1 METTN
6 PKVNGFIN
14 RATKWQSE
22 FKILREYCLSCG
34 VTEELKWG
42 KPAYSFDN
50 KNIVIIQGFKN
61 YCALLFPKGVLLK
74 DPNKLLIAMTENV
87 QSARQLRFTDV
98 QQVMEIEHII
108 KAYIHEEI
116 EIELAGLKVD
126 TKKTSDFEVVEE
138 FQQKLAD
145 SPELSEAYEAL
156 TPGRQRAYLFYFSQA
171 KQSKTREARVEKCI
185 PQILAGK
192 GLND

>member
-1 METTN
+1 MENTN
-6 PKVNGFIN
+6 PKVDSFIN
-14 RATKWQSE
+14 RESKWQSE
-22 FKILREYCLSCG
+22 FKKLREYCLECG

-74 DPNKLLIAMTENV
+74 DPNNLLIAMTENV
-87 QSARQLRFTDV
+87 QSTRQLRFTDI
-98 QQVMEIEHII
+98 QQVLDIEHII
-108 KAYIHEEI
+108 KAYIYEEI
-116 EIELAGLKVD
+116 EIERAGLKVE
-126 TKKTSDFEVVEE
+126 TKKTSEYGVVEE
-138 FQQKLAD
+138 FQKKLD
-145 SPELSEAYEAL
+145 ESTELKEAYEAL

-171 KQSKTREARVEKCI
+171 KQSKTREARVEKYI

>member
-1 METTN
+1 MENTN
-6 PKVNGFIN
+6 PKVDSFID
-14 RATKWQSE
+14 REKKWQSE
-22 FKILREYCLSCG
+22 FKKLREYCLACG
-34 VTEELKWG
+34 VTEEIKWG

-87 QSARQLRFTDV
+87 QSARQLRFTGV
-98 QQVMEIEHII
+98 QQVEDIEHII
-108 KAYIHEEI
+108 KAYIYEEI
-116 EIELAGLKVD
+116 EIERAGLKVE
-126 TKKTSDFEVVEE
+126 TKKTSDYEVVEE
-138 FQQKLAD
+138 FQKKLD
-145 SPELSEAYEAL
+145 ESTELKEAYKAL

>member
-1 METTN
+1 MQNTN
-6 PKVNGFIN
+6 PKVDSFIN

-22 FKILREYCLSCG
+22 FNKLREYCQECG
-34 VTEELKWG
+34 LTEELKWG

-50 KNIVIIQGFKN
+50 KNIVIIQGFKE

-74 DPNKLLIAMTENV
+74 DPNKHLIAMTENV

-98 QQVMEIEHII
+98 QEIIEIEHII
-108 KAYIHEEI
+108 KAYIYEEI
-116 EIELAGLKVD
+116 EIERAGLKVE
-126 TKKTSDFEVVEE
+126 TKKTSDFEVAEE
-138 FQQKLAD
+138 FRKKLD
-145 SPELSEAYEAL
+145 ENPELKNAYEAL

-171 KQSKTREARVEKCI
+171 KQSKTRETRVEKCI
-185 PQILAGK
+185 PLILAGK